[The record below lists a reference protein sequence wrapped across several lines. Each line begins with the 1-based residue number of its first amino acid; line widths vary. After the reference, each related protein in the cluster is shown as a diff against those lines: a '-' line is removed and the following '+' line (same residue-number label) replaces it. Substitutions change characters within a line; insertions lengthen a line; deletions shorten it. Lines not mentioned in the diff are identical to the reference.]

1 MDSVK
6 RNNKS
11 SSFPLFFLS
20 EMLSLK
26 IRGIC
31 LDFRRLLDGLF
42 HETFSSKLEKC
53 GSNHGIVK

>member
-1 MDSVK
+1 
-6 RNNKS
+6 
-11 SSFPLFFLS
+11 
-20 EMLSLK
+20 MLSLK

-31 LDFRRLLDGLF
+31 LDFRRLFDGLF

>member
-6 RNNKS
+6 KNNKS
-11 SSFPLFFLS
+11 SSFPLFLS

-31 LDFRRLLDGLF
+31 LDFRRLFDGLF